1 MKTVFVI
8 SESTN
13 KVIGTIPVK
22 DDEVVVVMK
31 GINETHSGRYT
42 TFFDFVIQDV
52 PIFGGDAFV
61 CVIVFPS
68 NMLGFK
74 LEDLTICG

>member
-13 KVIGTIPVK
+13 KVIGTIPVEN
-22 DDEVVVVMK
+22 DEVVVVMK

-52 PIFGGDAFV
+52 PIFGGDAVV
-61 CVIVFPS
+61 CAIILPS
-68 NMLGFK
+68 NLLGFK

>member
-1 MKTVFVI
+1 MKTVFII
-8 SESTN
+8 SESAN
-13 KVIGTIPVK
+13 KVIGNIPVQ
-22 DDEVVVVMK
+22 DDEVVIVMK

-52 PIFGGDAFV
+52 PIFGGNVVA
-61 CVIVFPS
+61 CAIIIPS

>member
-1 MKTVFVI
+1 MKTVFII

-13 KVIGTIPVK
+13 KVIGTIPV
-22 DDEVVVVMK
+22 DDGNVVVVMR

-42 TFFDFVIQDV
+42 TFFDFVIKDV
-52 PIFGGDAFV
+52 PIFGGDAV
-61 CVIVFPS
+61 ACAIIIPS
-68 NMLGFK
+68 NLLGFK

>member
-1 MKTVFVI
+1 MKTVFII
-8 SESTN
+8 SESAN
-13 KVIGTIPVK
+13 KVIGTIPVE

-31 GINETHSGRYT
+31 GVSETHSGRYT
-42 TFFDFVIQDV
+42 TFFDFVIKEV
-52 PIFGGDAFV
+52 SVFGGDAV
-61 CVIVFPS
+61 ACVIIIPS

>member
-1 MKTVFVI
+1 MKTVFII

-31 GINETHSGRYT
+31 GVNETYSGRYT
-42 TFFDFVIQDV
+42 TFFDFVIKDV
-52 PIFGGDAFV
+52 PIFGGAAVV
-61 CVIVFPS
+61 CAIIFPS
-68 NMLGFK
+68 NTFGFK

>member
-13 KVIGTIPVK
+13 KVIGTIPVD

-31 GINETHSGRYT
+31 GTNETHSGRYT
-42 TFFDFVIQDV
+42 TFFDFVIKEV
-52 PIFGGDAFV
+52 SVFGGDAV
-61 CVIVFPS
+61 ACAIIIPS
-68 NMLGFK
+68 NLLGFK